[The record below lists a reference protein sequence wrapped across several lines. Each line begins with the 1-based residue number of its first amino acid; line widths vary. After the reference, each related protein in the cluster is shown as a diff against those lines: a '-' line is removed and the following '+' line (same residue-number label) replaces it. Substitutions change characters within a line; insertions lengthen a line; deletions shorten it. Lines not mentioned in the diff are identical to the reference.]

1 MTNLNPPNS
10 ESTNDAEKRQ
20 DEFCFI
26 VWLDDLGSEP
36 INVEILSF
44 EDKGEGQPTEPPPIG
59 QGDFV
64 VVYDSIQNQSWFG
77 QVLTPQLNLP
87 LLGVNRESPSNL
99 TALERVLRGL
109 VSVTVFTRQVYYYQ
123 TRLLGQI
130 SGDAL
135 LALRIRPRAGSQGRP
150 ATEKEVICYLALPA
164 VKEIPMEDGNVTA
177 KLEE

>member
-1 MTNLNPPNS
+1 MTNPNQTGEGAK
-10 ESTNDAEKRQ
+10 ES
-20 DEFCFI
+20 FCFI

-36 INVEILSF
+36 TNIEVLAF
-44 EDKGEGQPTEPPPIG
+44 EDQGENQPTEPPPIG

-64 VVYDSIQNQSWFG
+64 VVYDSIQNERWFG

-130 SGDAL
+130 SDDIL

-150 ATEKEVICYLALPA
+150 ATEAEVMRYLALPA
-164 VKEIPMEDGNVTA
+164 VEEAKMEEGDDATQ
-177 KLEE
+177 LEE

>member
-1 MTNLNPPNS
+1 MTDQNQS
-10 ESTNDAEKRQ
+10 GGEAKTEA
-20 DEFCFI
+20 FCFI

-36 INVEILSF
+36 TNVEILAF
-44 EDKGEGQPTEPPPIG
+44 EDQGENQPTMPPPIG

-64 VVYDSIQNQSWFG
+64 VVYDSIQKQSWFG

-99 TALERVLRGL
+99 TAMERVLRGL

-130 SGDAL
+130 SGDVL
-135 LALRIRPRAGSQGRP
+135 LALRIRPRGGSQGRP

-164 VKEIPMEDGNVTA
+164 VKESEMEDDNVVA
-177 KLEE
+177 QLEE